1 MSPMPSQNNSRQ
13 AQHLTDRASLFI
25 PAGLLQVPLPI
36 FANLEIS
43 LAGWYLLKRQELGSL
58 IPLDALQAPFYRR
71 LVWVRNA
78 AKGNK
83 EKGSG
88 GLMSRFL

>member
-58 IPLDALQAPFYRR
+58 IPLVALQAPFYRR
-71 LVWVRNA
+71 LVWVETRRRVI
-78 AKGNK
+78 KRK
-83 EKGSG
+83 EVGA
-88 GLMSRFL
+88 